1 MATKQVP
8 ISSPVKGINRV
19 VNREGQP
26 PDTCW
31 NALNVLPYDRYGRL
45 RVAQRPGLVK
55 LYSTPIGVT

>member
-1 MATKQVP
+1 M
-8 ISSPVKGINRV
+8 
-19 VNREGQP
+19 NREGQP

-55 LYSTPIGVT
+55 LYPNAIGT